1 MIILLERRVAI
12 KINNNR
18 NNDKKLLIIM
28 MIIISFDTICEMM

>member
-28 MIIISFDTICEMM
+28 MIIISFDTICKMM